1 MPDDAQTNPSD
12 HRPVL
17 GPATVAAVLGRPD
30 GCYVDGTFGRGG
42 HARALLERLGPAA
55 RLIGLDRDPAAIA
68 SGQADPVLQRDR
80 RFMLVR
86 ARFSTFDAV
95 LDELGIDSIDGLL
108 LDLGVSSPQFD
119 DPARGFTF
127 SGDGPLDMRMDP
139 DQGPSAREWLL
150 SATETDIA
158 EVLKSYGDERFAV
171 PIAKAI
177 AARCRQAGA
186 AAFQSTRELADLVAG
201 VVRRRQ
207 KGPTHGK
214 NPATRTYQ
222 ALRIHTNSEV
232 AELARV
238 LTLALQ
244 RLAIGGRLAV
254 ISFHSI
260 EDRMV
265 KQFIARHAG
274 RSGRRDPVTGAW
286 LAPVLLEPLGRVLPD
301 PAEIDANVRA
311 RSAVLR
317 SARKLAEP
325 SAADLAEDLEA
336 NLRAVAMADG
346 ARA

>member
-1 MPDDAQTNPSD
+1 MPDDARSSPAD
-12 HRPVL
+12 HLPVL
-17 GPATVAAVLGRPD
+17 GPETVAAVVGRLD

-42 HARALLERLGPAA
+42 HTRALLERLGPDA
-55 RLIGLDRDPAAIA
+55 RVIGLDRDPAAIA
-68 SGQADPVLQRDR
+68 SGQADPVLGRDP
-80 RFMLVR
+80 RFTLVR
-86 ARFSTFDAV
+86 ARFSSFDAV
-95 LDELGIDSIDGLL
+95 LDEQGIGSIDGLL

-139 DQGPSAREWLL
+139 DQGLSAREWLL
-150 SATETDIA
+150 SATEKDIA

-186 AAFQSTRELADLVAG
+186 EAFQSTRELADLVAG
-201 VVRRRQ
+201 VIRRRQ
-207 KGPTHGK
+207 KGSTHGK

-238 LTLALQ
+238 LTLALL

-265 KQFIARHAG
+265 KQFIARHSG
-274 RSGRRDPVTGAW
+274 RSGRRDPITGAA
-286 LAPVLLEPLGRVLPD
+286 LAPVLLESLGRVLPG
-301 PAEIDANVRA
+301 PAEVDANVRA

-325 SAADLAEDLEA
+325 SPADLADDLKA
-336 NLRAVAMADG
+336 NRSALVVTEG
-346 ARA
+346 AGA

>member
-1 MPDDAQTNPSD
+1 MPDDARSSPAD
-12 HRPVL
+12 HLPVL
-17 GPATVAAVLGRPD
+17 GPETVAAVVGRPD

-42 HARALLERLGPAA
+42 HARALLERLGPDA
-55 RLIGLDRDPAAIA
+55 RVIGLDRDPAAIA
-68 SGQADPVLQRDR
+68 SGRADPVLGRDP
-80 RFMLVR
+80 RFKLVR
-86 ARFSTFDAV
+86 ARFSSVDAV
-95 LDELGIDSIDGLL
+95 LDELGIESIDGLL

-139 DQGPSAREWLL
+139 DQGLSAREWLL
-150 SATETDIA
+150 GATEKDIA

-186 AAFQSTRELADLVAG
+186 EAFQSTRELADLVAG

-207 KGPTHGK
+207 KGAPPGK

-232 AELARV
+232 AELARG
-238 LTLALQ
+238 LNLALR

-265 KQFIARHAG
+265 KQFIARNAG
-274 RSGRRDPVTGAW
+274 RSGRRDPITGVS
-286 LAPVLLEPLGRVLPD
+286 LAPVLLEPLGRVLPGRPELD
-301 PAEIDANVRA
+301 VNPRA

-325 SAADLAEDLEA
+325 SAADLAEDLA
-336 NLRAVAMADG
+336 ASLSAVVATSGGKA
-346 ARA
+346 